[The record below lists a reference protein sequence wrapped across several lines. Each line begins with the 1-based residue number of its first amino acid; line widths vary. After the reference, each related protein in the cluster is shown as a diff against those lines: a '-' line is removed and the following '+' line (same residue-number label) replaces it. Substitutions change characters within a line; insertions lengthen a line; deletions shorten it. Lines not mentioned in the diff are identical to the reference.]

1 MRVNELVR
9 IQSEFSKI
17 SELTTKDRTEHF
29 RDRLAEKKK
38 LKISFQTFEEL
49 NSLLAEKKFKISSR
63 TSLGI
68 QNSGEDDWI
77 NSFNIGNIMHLQA
90 IGFDELVQGSKAKNV

>member
-1 MRVNELVR
+1 MRVNELVK

-17 SELTTKDRTEHF
+17 SELTTKDRNEHF

-38 LKISFQTFEEL
+38 LRISFQTFEDL

-63 TSLGI
+63 TNLGI
-68 QNSGEDDWI
+68 HKGGDDDWI
-77 NSFNIGNIMHLQA
+77 NSFNIGNIMHL
-90 IGFDELVQGSKAKNV
+90 